1 MEIFMKKYLIIVLIS
16 LMLFSGCTSIEVES
30 EKPNVIVTLFPQ
42 YDMVRAIAKD
52 KVNLELLLPAGVEPH
67 SYEPTPNTIIR
78 INEADL
84 FIYTSDIMETW
95 ISNLFTQLSDEGP
108 MIVNSSVGVE
118 YIHHDHDE
126 DEHDH
131 DHDHEEEGDD
141 HDEEYDPHFWL
152 DPLNAKIM
160 VENITAG
167 LIEMDPEN
175 AEFYQ
180 TNSIEYLSEL
190 DQLDEELI
198 DLFNRVK
205 LNKII
210 YGGHFAFG
218 YLAHR
223 FNIEILSPYKGYSPD
238 AEPSVSSLAELI
250 KVMEENQIDVIFY
263 EELVDPKIARTIS
276 EQTGADIEVLH
287 GAHNLSLEEMNQGL
301 TYFDVMRSNIEKL
314 KVALNYE

>member
-1 MEIFMKKYLIIVLIS
+1 MKKTIITILLTLIL
-16 LMLFSGCTSIEVES
+16 LSGCSNIEAES
-30 EKPNVIVTLFPQ
+30 KKPNVIVTLFPQ

-78 INEADL
+78 INESDL
-84 FIYTSDIMETW
+84 FVYTSDIMETW
-95 ISNLFTQLSDEGP
+95 ISNLFTELNDQGP
-108 MIVNSSVGVE
+108 IVVNSSNGVE
-118 YIHHDHDE
+118 LITHLE
-126 DEHDH
+126 DEHSD
-131 DHDHEEEGDD
+131 EED

-160 VENITAG
+160 AENITAG

-175 AEFYQ
+175 ADFYQ
-180 TNSIEYLSEL
+180 ANANIYLSEL
-190 DQLDEELI
+190 DKLDQEFI

-218 YLAHR
+218 YLSNR
-223 FNIEILSPYKGYSPD
+223 FNIEILSPYTGYSPD

-250 KVMEENQIDVIFY
+250 NVMQENQIKVIFY

-276 EQTGADIEVLH
+276 EQTGANIEVLH
-287 GAHNLSLEEMNQGL
+287 GAHNLSLEEMAQGL

>member
-1 MEIFMKKYLIIVLIS
+1 MKKTIITILLTLIL
-16 LMLFSGCTSIEVES
+16 LSGCSNIEAES

-78 INEADL
+78 INESDL
-84 FIYTSDIMETW
+84 FVYTSDIMETW
-95 ISNLFTQLSDEGP
+95 ISNLFTELNDQGP
-108 MIVNSSVGVE
+108 IVVNSSNGVE
-118 YIHHDHDE
+118 LITHL
-126 DEHDH
+126 
-131 DHDHEEEGDD
+131 EEELSDKEGNE
-141 HDEEYDPHFWL
+141 EEYDPHFWL

-160 VENITAG
+160 AENITSG

-175 AEFYQ
+175 ADFYQ
-180 TNSIEYLSEL
+180 ANANIYLSEL
-190 DQLDEELI
+190 DKLDQEFI

-205 LNKII
+205 LNKLI

-218 YLAHR
+218 YLSNR
-223 FNIEILSPYKGYSPD
+223 FNIEILSPYTGYSPD

-250 KVMEENQIDVIFY
+250 NVMQENQIKVIFY

-276 EQTGADIEVLH
+276 EQTGANIEVLH
-287 GAHNLSLEEMNQGL
+287 GAHNLSLEEMAQGL

>member
-1 MEIFMKKYLIIVLIS
+1 MKKTIITILLTLIL
-16 LMLFSGCTSIEVES
+16 LSGCSNIEAES

-78 INEADL
+78 INESDL
-84 FIYTSDIMETW
+84 FVYTNDIMETW
-95 ISNLFTQLSDEGP
+95 ISNLFTELNDQGP
-108 MIVNSSVGVE
+108 IVVNSSNSVE
-118 YIHHDHDE
+118 LITHL
-126 DEHDH
+126 
-131 DHDHEEEGDD
+131 EEEDSD
-141 HDEEYDPHFWL
+141 EEEHDEEYDPHFWL

-160 VENITAG
+160 AENITAG

-175 AEFYQ
+175 ADFYQ
-180 TNSIEYLSEL
+180 ANANIYLSEL
-190 DQLDEELI
+190 DKLDQEFI

-218 YLAHR
+218 YLSNR
-223 FNIEILSPYKGYSPD
+223 FNIEILSPYTGYSPD

-250 KVMEENQIDVIFY
+250 NVMQENLIKVIFY

-276 EQTGADIEVLH
+276 EQTGANIEVLH
-287 GAHNLSLEEMNQGL
+287 GAHNLSLEEMAQGL

>member
-1 MEIFMKKYLIIVLIS
+1 MKKTIITILLTLIL
-16 LMLFSGCTSIEVES
+16 LSGCSNIEAES
-30 EKPNVIVTLFPQ
+30 KKPNVIVTLFPQ
-42 YDMVRAIAKD
+42 YDMARAIAKD

-78 INEADL
+78 INESDL
-84 FIYTSDIMETW
+84 FVYTSDIMETW
-95 ISNLFTQLSDEGP
+95 ISNLFTELNDQGP
-108 MIVNSSVGVE
+108 IIVNSSNGVE
-118 YIHHDHDE
+118 LITHLE
-126 DEHDH
+126 DEHSD
-131 DHDHEEEGDD
+131 EED

-160 VENITAG
+160 AENITAG

-175 AEFYQ
+175 ADFYQ
-180 TNSIEYLSEL
+180 VNANIYLSEL
-190 DQLDEELI
+190 DKLDQEFI

-218 YLAHR
+218 YLSNR
-223 FNIEILSPYKGYSPD
+223 FNIEILSPYTGYSPD

-250 KVMEENQIDVIFY
+250 NVMQENQIKVIFY

-276 EQTGADIEVLH
+276 EQTGANIEVLH
-287 GAHNLSLEEMNQGL
+287 GAHNLSLEEMAQGL

>member
-1 MEIFMKKYLIIVLIS
+1 MKKTIITILLTLIL
-16 LMLFSGCTSIEVES
+16 LSGCSNIEAES
-30 EKPNVIVTLFPQ
+30 DKPNVIVTLFPQ

-78 INEADL
+78 INESDL
-84 FIYTSDIMETW
+84 FVYTSDTMETW
-95 ISNLFTQLSDEGP
+95 ISNLFTELNDQGP
-108 MIVNSSVGVE
+108 IVVNSSNGVE
-118 YIHHDHDE
+118 LITHL
-126 DEHDH
+126 
-131 DHDHEEEGDD
+131 EEEHSDEED

-160 VENITAG
+160 AENITAG

-175 AEFYQ
+175 ADFYQ
-180 TNSIEYLSEL
+180 ANANIYLSEL
-190 DQLDEELI
+190 DKLDQEFI

-218 YLAHR
+218 YLSNR
-223 FNIEILSPYKGYSPD
+223 FNIEILSPYTGYSPD

-250 KVMEENQIDVIFY
+250 NVMQENQIKVIFY

-276 EQTGADIEVLH
+276 EQTGAKIEVLH
-287 GAHNLSLEEMNQGL
+287 GAHNLSLEEMAQGL
-301 TYFDVMRSNIEKL
+301 TYLDVMRSNIEKL

>member
-1 MEIFMKKYLIIVLIS
+1 MENIMKKTIITILLTLIL
-16 LMLFSGCTSIEVES
+16 LSGCSNIEAES

-78 INEADL
+78 INESDL
-84 FIYTSDIMETW
+84 FVYTSDIMETW
-95 ISNLFTQLSDEGP
+95 ISNLFTELNDQGP
-108 MIVNSSVGVE
+108 IVVNSSNSVE
-118 YIHHDHDE
+118 LITHL
-126 DEHDH
+126 
-131 DHDHEEEGDD
+131 EEEDSD
-141 HDEEYDPHFWL
+141 EEEHDEEYDPHFWL

-160 VENITAG
+160 AENITAG

-175 AEFYQ
+175 ADFYQ
-180 TNSIEYLSEL
+180 ANANIYLSEL
-190 DQLDEELI
+190 DKLDQEFI

-218 YLAHR
+218 YLSNR
-223 FNIEILSPYKGYSPD
+223 FNIEILSPYTGYSPD

-250 KVMEENQIDVIFY
+250 NVMQENQIKVIFY

-276 EQTGADIEVLH
+276 EQTGAKIEVLH
-287 GAHNLSLEEMNQGL
+287 GAHNLSLEEMAQGL

>member
-1 MEIFMKKYLIIVLIS
+1 MKKTIITILLTLIL
-16 LMLFSGCTSIEVES
+16 LSGCSNIEAES
-30 EKPNVIVTLFPQ
+30 DKPNVIVTLFPQ

-78 INEADL
+78 INESDL
-84 FIYTSDIMETW
+84 FVYTSDIMETW
-95 ISNLFTQLSDEGP
+95 ISNLFTELNDQGP
-108 MIVNSSVGVE
+108 IVVNSSNGVE
-118 YIHHDHDE
+118 LITHL
-126 DEHDH
+126 
-131 DHDHEEEGDD
+131 EEEHSDEED

-160 VENITAG
+160 AENITAG

-175 AEFYQ
+175 ADFYQ
-180 TNSIEYLSEL
+180 ANANIYLSEL
-190 DQLDEELI
+190 DKLDQEFI

-218 YLAHR
+218 YLSNR
-223 FNIEILSPYKGYSPD
+223 FNIEILSPYTGYSPD

-250 KVMEENQIDVIFY
+250 NVMQENQIKVIFY

-276 EQTGADIEVLH
+276 EQTGANIEVLH
-287 GAHNLSLEEMNQGL
+287 GAHNLSQEEMAQGL
-301 TYFDVMRSNIEKL
+301 TYLDVMRSNIEKL

>member
-1 MEIFMKKYLIIVLIS
+1 MNKTIITILLTLIL
-16 LMLFSGCTSIEVES
+16 LSGCSNIEAES

-78 INEADL
+78 INESDL
-84 FIYTSDIMETW
+84 FVYTSDIMETW
-95 ISNLFTQLSDEGP
+95 ISNLFTELNDQGS
-108 MIVNSSVGVE
+108 IVVNSSNGVE
-118 YIHHDHDE
+118 LITHL
-126 DEHDH
+126 
-131 DHDHEEEGDD
+131 EEEHSDEED

-160 VENITAG
+160 AENITAG

-175 AEFYQ
+175 ADFYQ
-180 TNSIEYLSEL
+180 ANANIYLSEL
-190 DQLDEELI
+190 DKLDQEFI

-218 YLAHR
+218 YLSNR
-223 FNIEILSPYKGYSPD
+223 FNIEILSPYTGYSPD

-250 KVMEENQIDVIFY
+250 NVMQENQIKVIFY

-276 EQTGADIEVLH
+276 EQTGANIEVLH
-287 GAHNLSLEEMNQGL
+287 GAHNLSQEEMAQGL
-301 TYFDVMRSNIEKL
+301 TYLDVMRSNIEKL

>member
-1 MEIFMKKYLIIVLIS
+1 MKKYFNIVLIS
-16 LMLFSGCTSIEVES
+16 LMLLSGCSSVVGET

-42 YDMVRAIAKD
+42 YDMVRAIAQD

-67 SYEPTPNTIIR
+67 AYEPTPSTIIK
-78 INEADL
+78 ISQSNL
-84 FIYTSDIMETW
+84 FVYTSESMETW
-95 ISNLFTQLSDEGP
+95 INNLLNELNETGP
-108 MIVNSSVGVE
+108 FVVNASVGIAFISHE
-118 YIHHDHDE
+118 DEHEHEEDDHDE
-126 DEHDH
+126 
-131 DHDHEEEGDD
+131 
-141 HDEEYDPHFWL
+141 EEYDPHFWL

-160 VENITAG
+160 VENITLG
-167 LIEMDPEN
+167 LIEMDPDN

-180 TNSIEYLSEL
+180 SNANEYLAEL
-190 DQLDEELI
+190 DVLNQEFI

-205 LNKII
+205 LNKIV

-250 KVMEENQIDVIFY
+250 KVMEANKIKVIFY

-276 EQTGADIEVLH
+276 EQTGAEIEVLH
-287 GAHNLSLEEMNQGL
+287 GAHNLTLDEMNQGL

-314 KVALNYE
+314 KGALNYE

>member
-1 MEIFMKKYLIIVLIS
+1 MENIMKKTIITILLTLIL
-16 LMLFSGCTSIEVES
+16 LSGCSNIEAES
-30 EKPNVIVTLFPQ
+30 DKPNVIVTLFPQ

-78 INEADL
+78 INESDL
-84 FIYTSDIMETW
+84 IVYTSDIMETW
-95 ISNLFTQLSDEGP
+95 ISNLFTELNDQGP
-108 MIVNSSVGVE
+108 IVVNSSNGVE
-118 YIHHDHDE
+118 LITHL
-126 DEHDH
+126 
-131 DHDHEEEGDD
+131 EEEHSDEED

-160 VENITAG
+160 AENITAG

-175 AEFYQ
+175 ADFYQ
-180 TNSIEYLSEL
+180 ANANIYLSEL
-190 DQLDEELI
+190 DKLDQEFI

-218 YLAHR
+218 YLSNR
-223 FNIEILSPYKGYSPD
+223 FNIEILSPYTGYSPD

-250 KVMEENQIDVIFY
+250 NVMQENQIKVIFY

-276 EQTGADIEVLH
+276 EQTGANIEVLH
-287 GAHNLSLEEMNQGL
+287 GAHNLSLEEMAQGL
-301 TYFDVMRSNIEKL
+301 TYLDVMRSNIEKL

>member
-1 MEIFMKKYLIIVLIS
+1 MKKTIITILLTLIL
-16 LMLFSGCTSIEVES
+16 LSGCSNIEAES

-78 INEADL
+78 INESDL
-84 FIYTSDIMETW
+84 FVYTSDIMETW
-95 ISNLFTQLSDEGP
+95 ISNLFTELNDQGP
-108 MIVNSSVGVE
+108 IVVNSSNGVE
-118 YIHHDHDE
+118 LITHL
-126 DEHDH
+126 
-131 DHDHEEEGDD
+131 EEEHSDEED

-160 VENITAG
+160 AENITAG

-175 AEFYQ
+175 ADFYQ
-180 TNSIEYLSEL
+180 ANANIYLSEL
-190 DQLDEELI
+190 DKLDQEFI

-218 YLAHR
+218 YLSNR
-223 FNIEILSPYKGYSPD
+223 FNIEILSPYTGYSPD

-250 KVMEENQIDVIFY
+250 NVMQENQIKVIFY

-276 EQTGADIEVLH
+276 EQTGANIEVLH
-287 GAHNLSLEEMNQGL
+287 GAHNLSQEEMAQGL
-301 TYFDVMRSNIEKL
+301 TYLDVMRSNIEKL

>member
-1 MEIFMKKYLIIVLIS
+1 MKKTIITILLTLIL
-16 LMLFSGCTSIEVES
+16 LSGCSNIEAES
-30 EKPNVIVTLFPQ
+30 DKPNVIVTLFPQ

-52 KVNLELLLPAGVEPH
+52 KVNLEILLPAGVEPH

-78 INEADL
+78 INESDL
-84 FIYTSDIMETW
+84 FVYTSDIMETW
-95 ISNLFTQLSDEGP
+95 ISNLFTELNDQGP
-108 MIVNSSVGVE
+108 IVVNSSNGVE
-118 YIHHDHDE
+118 LITHL
-126 DEHDH
+126 
-131 DHDHEEEGDD
+131 EEEHSDEED

-160 VENITAG
+160 AENITVG

-175 AEFYQ
+175 ADFYQ
-180 TNSIEYLSEL
+180 ANANIYLSEL
-190 DQLDEELI
+190 DKLDQEFI

-218 YLAHR
+218 YLSNR
-223 FNIEILSPYKGYSPD
+223 FNIEILSPYTGYSPD

-250 KVMEENQIDVIFY
+250 NVMQENQIKVIFY

-276 EQTGADIEVLH
+276 EQTGANIEVLH
-287 GAHNLSLEEMNQGL
+287 GAHNLSQEEMAQGL

>member
-1 MEIFMKKYLIIVLIS
+1 MKKTIITILLTLIL
-16 LMLFSGCTSIEVES
+16 LSGCSNIEAES
-30 EKPNVIVTLFPQ
+30 DKPNVIVTLFPQ

-78 INEADL
+78 INESDL
-84 FIYTSDIMETW
+84 FVYTSDIMETW
-95 ISNLFTQLSDEGP
+95 ISNLFTELNDQGP
-108 MIVNSSVGVE
+108 IVVNSSNGVE
-118 YIHHDHDE
+118 LITHLE
-126 DEHDH
+126 DEHSD
-131 DHDHEEEGDD
+131 EED

-160 VENITAG
+160 AENITAG

-175 AEFYQ
+175 ADFYQ
-180 TNSIEYLSEL
+180 ANANIYLSEL
-190 DQLDEELI
+190 DKLDQEFI
-198 DLFNRVK
+198 DLFSRVK

-218 YLAHR
+218 YLSNR
-223 FNIEILSPYKGYSPD
+223 FNIEILSPYTGYSPD

-250 KVMEENQIDVIFY
+250 NVMQENQIKVIFY

-276 EQTGADIEVLH
+276 EQTGANIEVLH
-287 GAHNLSLEEMNQGL
+287 GAHNLSQEEMAQGL

>member
-1 MEIFMKKYLIIVLIS
+1 MKKTIITILLTLIL
-16 LMLFSGCTSIEVES
+16 LSGCSNIEAES
-30 EKPNVIVTLFPQ
+30 DKPNVIVTLFPQ

-52 KVNLELLLPAGVEPH
+52 KVNLEILLPAGVEPH

-78 INEADL
+78 INESDL
-84 FIYTSDIMETW
+84 FVYTSDIMETW
-95 ISNLFTQLSDEGP
+95 ISNLFTELNDQGP
-108 MIVNSSVGVE
+108 IVVNSSNGVE
-118 YIHHDHDE
+118 LITHL
-126 DEHDH
+126 
-131 DHDHEEEGDD
+131 EEEHSDEED

-160 VENITAG
+160 AENITVG

-175 AEFYQ
+175 ADFYQ
-180 TNSIEYLSEL
+180 ANANIYLSEL
-190 DQLDEELI
+190 DKLDQEFI

-218 YLAHR
+218 YLSNR
-223 FNIEILSPYKGYSPD
+223 FNIEILSPYTGYSPD
-238 AEPSVSSLAELI
+238 AEPSISSLAELI
-250 KVMEENQIDVIFY
+250 NVMQENQIKVIFY

-276 EQTGADIEVLH
+276 EQTGANIEVLH
-287 GAHNLSLEEMNQGL
+287 GAHNLSQEEMAQGL

>member
-1 MEIFMKKYLIIVLIS
+1 MENIMNKTIITILLTLIL
-16 LMLFSGCTSIEVES
+16 LSGCSNIEAES

-78 INEADL
+78 INESDL
-84 FIYTSDIMETW
+84 FVYTSDIMETW
-95 ISNLFTQLSDEGP
+95 ISNLFTELNDQGS
-108 MIVNSSVGVE
+108 IVVNSSNGVE
-118 YIHHDHDE
+118 LITHL
-126 DEHDH
+126 
-131 DHDHEEEGDD
+131 EEEHSDEED

-160 VENITAG
+160 AENITAG

-175 AEFYQ
+175 ADFYQ
-180 TNSIEYLSEL
+180 ANANIYLSEL
-190 DQLDEELI
+190 DKLDQEFI

-218 YLAHR
+218 YLSNR
-223 FNIEILSPYKGYSPD
+223 FNIEILSPYTGYSPD

-250 KVMEENQIDVIFY
+250 NVMQENQIKVIFY

-276 EQTGADIEVLH
+276 EQTGANIEVLH
-287 GAHNLSLEEMNQGL
+287 GAHNLSQEEMAQGL
-301 TYFDVMRSNIEKL
+301 TYLDVMRSNIEKL

>member
-1 MEIFMKKYLIIVLIS
+1 MKKTIITILLTLIL
-16 LMLFSGCTSIEVES
+16 LSGCSNIEAES

-78 INEADL
+78 INESDL
-84 FIYTSDIMETW
+84 FVYTSDIMETW
-95 ISNLFTQLSDEGP
+95 ISNLFTELNDQGP
-108 MIVNSSVGVE
+108 IVVNSSNGVE
-118 YIHHDHDE
+118 LITHL
-126 DEHDH
+126 
-131 DHDHEEEGDD
+131 EEEHSDEED

-160 VENITAG
+160 AENITVG

-175 AEFYQ
+175 ADFYQ
-180 TNSIEYLSEL
+180 ANANIYLSEL
-190 DQLDEELI
+190 DKLDQEFI

-218 YLAHR
+218 YLSNR
-223 FNIEILSPYKGYSPD
+223 FNIEILSPYTGYSPD

-250 KVMEENQIDVIFY
+250 NVMQENQIKVIFY

-276 EQTGADIEVLH
+276 EQTGANIEVLH
-287 GAHNLSLEEMNQGL
+287 GAHNLSQEEMAQGL

>member
-1 MEIFMKKYLIIVLIS
+1 MKKTIITILLTLIL
-16 LMLFSGCTSIEVES
+16 LSGCSNIEAES
-30 EKPNVIVTLFPQ
+30 DKPNVIVTLFPQ

-78 INEADL
+78 INESDL
-84 FIYTSDIMETW
+84 FVYTSDIMETW
-95 ISNLFTQLSDEGP
+95 ISNLFTELNDQGP
-108 MIVNSSVGVE
+108 IVVNSSNGVE
-118 YIHHDHDE
+118 LITHL
-126 DEHDH
+126 
-131 DHDHEEEGDD
+131 EEEHSDEED

-160 VENITAG
+160 AENITAG

-175 AEFYQ
+175 ADFYQ
-180 TNSIEYLSEL
+180 ANANIYLSEL
-190 DQLDEELI
+190 DKLDQEFI

-218 YLAHR
+218 YLSNR
-223 FNIEILSPYKGYSPD
+223 FNIEILSPYTGYSPD

-250 KVMEENQIDVIFY
+250 NVMQENQIKVIFY

-276 EQTGADIEVLH
+276 EQTGANIEVLH
-287 GAHNLSLEEMNQGL
+287 GAHNLSLEEMAQGL